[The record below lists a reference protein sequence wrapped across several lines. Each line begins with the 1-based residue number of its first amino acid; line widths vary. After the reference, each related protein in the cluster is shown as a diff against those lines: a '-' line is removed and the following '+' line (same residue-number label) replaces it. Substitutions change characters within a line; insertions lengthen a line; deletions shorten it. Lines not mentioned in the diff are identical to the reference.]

1 MTVFLAV
8 ATVGG
13 ASLLF
18 RLAPLLGAELL
29 PDRVVTLASHA
40 GLAVLAGLAVRAV
53 VLHDDPSV
61 AAVPGPL
68 LAAAALAPAL
78 YLAYRGRS
86 TLLAIATAAAT
97 YLVLSTLL
105 SVGS

>member
-1 MTVFLAV
+1 MTVLLAV

-29 PDRVVTLASHA
+29 PDRVVRLASHA

-53 VLHDDPSV
+53 TLHDNPSV
-61 AAVPGPL
+61 DGVPGPA

-78 YLAYRGRS
+78 YLSLRGRS
-86 TLLAIATAAAT
+86 PLLAIATTAAT

-105 SVGS
+105 AAGG